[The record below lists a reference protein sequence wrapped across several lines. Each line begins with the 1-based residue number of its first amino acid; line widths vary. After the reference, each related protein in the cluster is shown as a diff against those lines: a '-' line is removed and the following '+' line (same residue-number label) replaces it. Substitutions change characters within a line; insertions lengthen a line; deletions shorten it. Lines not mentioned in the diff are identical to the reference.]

1 MPTIALEI
9 VPTSTEAG
17 LEGAEAEAR
26 KVRGLLEKFGLTGRI
41 NTLVVPQIIPEEGD
55 RPVPL
60 REKLDPLDA
69 SRVLRQELS
78 TAFILTQVTVFT
90 PYDQL
95 VARLRALKESGIE
108 RVVYV
113 GVPRVFD
120 ESDIVGPFPSDALD
134 LFRDLMPSQ
143 GVILIPTRPDEDQ
156 RFLQKLDHG
165 ANFALTQ
172 LLFTDQIADFLKSVR
187 GAEHKP
193 EVILSFGYVP
203 KVELKTRLIT
213 WLIRDATDL
222 AKQEMDCVAEV
233 AALPFER
240 KKAWLVDC
248 YKRVI
253 DGAAG
258 LGFPLGLHLECPYGV
273 TEPALETF
281 SAMLETWS
289 PD

>member
-17 LEGAEAEAR
+17 LEGAQAEAR
-26 KVRGLLEKFGLTGRI
+26 KVRGLLDKFGLTDRI
-41 NTLVVPQIIPEEGD
+41 NTLLLPQIIPEEGD
-55 RPVPL
+55 RPVPI
-60 REKLDPLDA
+60 REKLDPLEA
-69 SRVLRQELS
+69 SQVLRQELS
-78 TAFILTQVTVFT
+78 TDFILTQVTVFT
-90 PYDQL
+90 PYEQL
-95 VARLRALKESGIE
+95 LTRLRSLKEAGVE

-113 GVPRVFD
+113 GVPRVLNEGD
-120 ESDIVGPFPSDALD
+120 VVGPFPSDALD

-172 LLFTDQIADFLKSVR
+172 LLYTDQITGFLKSVR
-187 GAEHKP
+187 HSEHKP
-193 EVILSFGYVP
+193 EILLSFGFVP
-203 KVELKTRLIT
+203 KVELKMGLIT
-213 WLIRDATDL
+213 WLIRDATDF
-222 AKQEMDCVAEV
+222 AKQEMEAVAQV
-233 AALPFER
+233 AGLPFEQ

-253 DGAAG
+253 DGALG
-258 LGFPLGLHLECPYGV
+258 LGFPLGLHFECPYGV

-281 SAMLETWS
+281 NAMLEAWS

>member
-1 MPTIALEI
+1 MATIALEI

-17 LEGAEAEAR
+17 LEGAQAETR
-26 KVRGLLEKFGLTGRI
+26 KVKGLLERSGLTGRI
-41 NTLVVPQIIPEEGD
+41 NTLIVPQIIPEEGD

-60 REKLDPLDA
+60 REKLDPLDC

-78 TAFILTQVTVFT
+78 TSFILTQVTVFT
-90 PYDQL
+90 PYDRL
-95 VARLRALKESGIE
+95 LTRLRTLKESGIE

-120 ESDIVGPFPSDALD
+120 EGDVVGPFPSDALD

-172 LLFTDQIADFLKSVR
+172 LLFTDQIAGFLNSIR
-187 GAEHKP
+187 QSEQKP

-203 KVELKTRLIT
+203 RVELKTGLIT

-222 AKQEMDCVAEV
+222 AKREMECVAEV
-233 AALPFER
+233 AGLPFAQ
-240 KKAWLVDC
+240 KKARLVDT
-248 YKRVI
+248 YKSVI

-258 LGFPLGLHLECPYGV
+258 LGFPLGLHFECPYGV

-281 SAMLETWS
+281 SAMLEAWS